1 MINSTFEDFA
11 KSFFKQSSRYSNE
24 FSVEFIVGLGEDS
37 VLIRANL
44 NDQIGLL
51 TKNSLIPAPNRSPSF
66 SLEIWRT
73 SEHIELPDLSW
84 ARDYLGTDCVIPI
97 ELTHPYRLAF
107 DKSQGFIYVFNTKT
121 KHGAIWVASD
131 DQISLNSFITPFRVM
146 FSWMAEEFDAEI
158 VHASGLEHNGRGA
171 IINGPSGSGKSTLAL
186 LSALNGMS
194 MVADDVVLYDK
205 GQMYAVYNYAKVD
218 PRTSPLDISAYETFQ
233 LEQTPIAKNILH
245 LENFGPR
252 FVKKTPVAALIFP
265 IFAHINHFER
275 INPKIAIN
283 LLAPNS
289 LRELM
294 GGTPANFKRLLK
306 IVRDI
311 PAFRV
316 AVSTNNL
323 KNFDSV
329 SRIFEE
335 VS

>member
-1 MINSTFEDFA
+1 
-11 KSFFKQSSRYSNE
+11 
-24 FSVEFIVGLGEDS
+24 
-37 VLIRANL
+37 
-44 NDQIGLL
+44 
-51 TKNSLIPAPNRSPSF
+51 
-66 SLEIWRT
+66 
-73 SEHIELPDLSW
+73 
-84 ARDYLGTDCVIPI
+84 
-97 ELTHPYRLAF
+97 
-107 DKSQGFIYVFNTKT
+107 
-121 KHGAIWVASD
+121 
-131 DQISLNSFITPFRVM
+131 
-146 FSWMAEEFDAEI
+146 
-158 VHASGLEHNGRGA
+158 
-171 IINGPSGSGKSTLAL
+171 
-186 LSALNGMS
+186 
-194 MVADDVVLYDK
+194 
-205 GQMYAVYNYAKVD
+205 MYAVYNYAKVD
-218 PRTSPLDISAYETFQ
+218 TRTSPLDISAYETFQ

-265 IFAHINHFER
+265 IFAHINHYEK
-275 INPKIAIN
+275 ISPKIAIN

-294 GGTPANFKRLLK
+294 GGTPTNFKRLLK